1 MTPPFKPQVQSAD
14 DLKNLHL
21 PSFHRHFTDE
31 AVQLSP
37 DKPYGFGIFEVLS
50 SYLSFCMS
58 KLTLFRL
65 FCRSVIQEIDQSELE
80 GFQYV
85 KPLLMSQ
92 EDSVWRADIFGA
104 FLYTWTVR
112 TFPALPMVIADI
124 LLSFFK
130 PTLGHLAL
138 VSVTGWRSVLLP
150 GGYSLFSAFFYFLH
164 FPPPAPFQL
173 SLLLCECLLYPF
185 LATFLPVWN
194 QFLCVFFFTF
204 YQPPLYTVSEQRF
217 KNGSFFS
224 DIIGQTFRFGRK
236 GEGWLN
242 FQLLTLCIQRPFVFF
257 SIRYN

>member
-92 EDSVWRADIFGA
+92 EDSV
-104 FLYTWTVR
+104 
-112 TFPALPMVIADI
+112 
-124 LLSFFK
+124 
-130 PTLGHLAL
+130 
-138 VSVTGWRSVLLP
+138 
-150 GGYSLFSAFFYFLH
+150 
-164 FPPPAPFQL
+164 
-173 SLLLCECLLYPF
+173 
-185 LATFLPVWN
+185 
-194 QFLCVFFFTF
+194 
-204 YQPPLYTVSEQRF
+204 
-217 KNGSFFS
+217 
-224 DIIGQTFRFGRK
+224 
-236 GEGWLN
+236 
-242 FQLLTLCIQRPFVFF
+242 
-257 SIRYN
+257 